1 MHSTKRVF
9 WGLCFIVIAVMIILN
24 QTGVM
29 AVTLSAGK
37 IIIGILALLLLV
49 EGIINKEFGGI
60 FLSLGLFWMTFGEMI
75 GLPKVSVWVILL
87 VVLLLTIGFNS
98 IFPKKNK
105 HFHWEKVEGYDKSNP
120 VNEHQTIT
128 DMEENGYVYC
138 SNHFGALAKYV
149 NCSDFRGASVKNS
162 FGELKVYFDRAYI
175 VTSPVDINLNNS
187 FGELQV
193 FVPKDWNVK
202 LNVSVFAGDCK
213 NQYHTGNEN
222 GPEVRIS
229 GSVSFGEIQIIY
241 V

>member
-9 WGLCFIVIAVMIILN
+9 WGLCFIVIAVMIILH

-29 AVTLSAGK
+29 AVILNAGK
-37 IIIGILALLLLV
+37 IIIRILALLLLV

-128 DMEENGYVYC
+128 DTEENGYVDC

-149 NCSDFRGASVKNS
+149 NCSYFRGASVKNS